1 MSSLNKHIKP
11 GRQQPYVTIE
21 ASLVESL
28 KERLRYPLILQTTP
42 VIGPRGL
49 WTSLLVLVSLSVF
62 VVTAGC
68 GGGETSASETSVDG
82 LPPQFQRV
90 AEVWEILER
99 EHIGGKQLDG
109 QQLSD
114 GAIRGMMQA
123 LDDPYAAFLTP
134 DQFDLHTSD
143 IQGFFEGIGAEVSV
157 RDGNIT
163 ILAPMPD
170 TPAEKAGILP
180 GDIILEIEG
189 ESTQGISLME
199 AVAKIRGEEGTSV
212 ELLILHLNN
221 SQPVLITITRGVIPL
236 ESVRLLMQVGQIGH
250 LRLFTF
256 AGTSDRELSKAL
268 ERFERSKGL
277 GLVLDLRNNPGGL
290 LSSVVD
296 VTSQFIDGGL
306 VLYQVD
312 AQGNRTEWEAKSGGN
327 AKDIPMVVLVNEF
340 SASASE
346 VFVGAMMDHD
356 RATVIGTTTFGKGSI
371 NNVWPLTDGSGVNF
385 TIAHWFTPN
394 GVLIEGE
401 GISPD
406 IVQEASEDE
415 SEDRQLD
422 RAIEILQEQL
432 ARDG

>member
-1 MSSLNKHIKP
+1 MISS
-11 GRQQPYVTIE
+11 R
-21 ASLVESL
+21 
-28 KERLRYPLILQTTP
+28 
-42 VIGPRGL
+42 VI
-49 WTSLLVLVSLSVF
+49 WTSLLILVSVSVLLI
-62 VVTAGC
+62 TAGC
-68 GGGETSASETSVDG
+68 GGSDGSASETSIEG

-90 AEVWEILER
+90 AEVWKILQQ
-99 EHIGGKQLDG
+99 EHIDGEQLGGQE
-109 QQLSD
+109 LSD

-134 DQFDLHTSD
+134 DQFSLHTQD
-143 IQGFFEGIGAEVSV
+143 MQGFFEGIGAEVAL
-157 RDGNIT
+157 RDGEIT

-170 TPAEKAGILP
+170 TPAEKAGIRP

-189 ESTQGISLME
+189 ESTQGISILE
-199 AVAKIRGEEGTSV
+199 AVAKIRGAKGTSV
-212 ELLILHLNN
+212 ELLVLHLNDGR
-221 SQPVLITITRGVIPL
+221 PVLITITRGVIPL
-236 ESVRLLMQVGQIGH
+236 QSVRLLMQVGQIGH
-250 LRLFTF
+250 LRLFGFT
-256 AGTSDRELSKAL
+256 GTTDRELSDAL
-268 ERFERSKGL
+268 ERFERSKGV

-296 VTSQFIDGGL
+296 VTSQFIDKGL
-306 VLYQVD
+306 VLYQID
-312 AQGNRTEWEAKSGGN
+312 AQGKRTEWEAKSGGN
-327 AKDIPMVVLVNEF
+327 ARDIPMVVLVNEF

-356 RATVIGTTTFGKGSI
+356 RATVVGTITFGKGSI
-371 NNVWPLTDGSGVNF
+371 NNLWKLTDGSGVNF

-422 RAIEILQEQL
+422 LAIKILQEQI
-432 ARDG
+432 ARGG

>member
-1 MSSLNKHIKP
+1 M
-11 GRQQPYVTIE
+11 
-21 ASLVESL
+21 
-28 KERLRYPLILQTTP
+28 
-42 VIGPRGL
+42 IGSRVF
-49 WTSLLVLVSLSVF
+49 WTSLLILISLSVLL
-62 VVTAGC
+62 VTAAC
-68 GGGETSASETSVDG
+68 GGDGDNSASETSIEG

-90 AEVWEILER
+90 AEVWKILQR
-99 EHIGGKQLDG
+99 EHIGGEQLNG
-109 QQLSD
+109 QELSD

-123 LDDPYAAFLTP
+123 LDDPYAGFLTP
-134 DQFDLHTSD
+134 DQFVLHTSD
-143 IQGFFEGIGAEVSV
+143 IQGFFEGIGAEVAV
-157 RDGNIT
+157 RDGEIT

-170 TPAEKAGILP
+170 TPAEKAGIRP

-199 AVAKIRGEEGTSV
+199 AVSKIRGEKGTSV
-212 ELLILHLNN
+212 ELLVLHLNDG
-221 SQPVLITITRGVIPL
+221 QPVLITITRGVIPL
-236 ESVRLLMQVGQIGH
+236 QSVRLLMQIGGIGH
-250 LRLFTF
+250 LRLFGFT
-256 AGTSDRELSKAL
+256 GTTDRELTEAL
-268 ERFERSKGL
+268 ERFERSDGV

-290 LSSVVD
+290 LTSVVD

-306 VLYQVD
+306 VLYQLD
-312 AQGNRTEWEAKSGGN
+312 AQDKRTDWKATGGGN

-346 VFVGAMMDHD
+346 VFAGAIMDHD
-356 RATVIGTTTFGKGSI
+356 RATVVGTTTFGKGSI

-415 SEDRQLD
+415 SEDLQLD
-422 RAIEILQEQL
+422 RAIEILQDQI
-432 ARDG
+432 ARSG